1 MSCQLYMDV
10 HVPLAVTLQL
20 RQRAVDVLTAIEDGQ
35 AETADIQL
43 LARSTELG
51 RVLVTQDI
59 RFKALAESWQRE
71 RRRFSGMV
79 FAHQLFVTVGRMV
92 ADLELVAK
100 ACDSLDMDNHI
111 LHLPIG

>member
-1 MSCQLYMDV
+1 MDV

-20 RQRAVDVLTAIEDGQ
+20 RQRAVDVVTAIEDGQ
-35 AETADIQL
+35 TETADFHL
-43 LARSTELG
+43 LARSTELS

-71 RRRFSGMV
+71 NRSFSGMV

-92 ADLELVAK
+92 VDLELVAK
-100 ACDSLDMDNHI
+100 ASNNQDMDSQI
-111 LHLPIG
+111 LHLPLG